1 MTYAELIKEVETLR
15 KLVDSLCAG
24 LLEPRKD
31 IHEERIRLGLRS
43 PSGVRG
49 HRLLRDAIGQ
59 DAFDELERQ
68 RQIMLE
74 DYPNLKVNK

>member
-1 MTYAELIKEVETLR
+1 MTYAELIKEVEMLR

-24 LLEPRKD
+24 LLDPQKD

-43 PSGVRG
+43 PAGVRG
-49 HRLLRDAIGQ
+49 YRLLRDAIGQ